1 MKTLIWLVCSV
12 FGVILYGWGLLW
24 ALAAARD
31 GVVSVL
37 HVAATLLGLAMI
49 GIAARLD
56 KEDAHE
62 QQDDDVARKARD

>member
-1 MKTLIWLVCSV
+1 MKTIIWLACSG
-12 FGVILYGWGLLW
+12 FGAILYGWGLLW

-37 HVAATLLGLAMI
+37 HVAATLIGLAMI
-49 GIAARLD
+49 GVAARLD

-62 QQDDDVARKARD
+62 